1 MSAARP
7 PEGGSHR
14 SRQAEGSLITA
25 ARPPEGGSHRSR
37 QAEGSLMSAAR
48 PPAGVPSEVGHT
60 AAARRRKSP

>member
-14 SRQAEGSLITA
+14 SRQAEGRLMSA

-37 QAEGSLMSAAR
+37 QAEGRLMSPR
-48 PPAGVPSEVGHT
+48 
-60 AAARRRKSP
+60 ARRVTHPRERARC